1 MCEYNDIE
9 PSDSIPRIPHSWK
22 EGKMQSSERSRS
34 VAEPAGRHD
43 SQYPDWI
50 RAGFLSGF
58 IATFAMTCTLAIGY
72 GIANMA
78 GDSGGNTLE
87 RWMFNLSEN
96 EITRSVGDRFLVV
109 MIANL
114 VFGLLWAMIYVR
126 FAEPVMNGAGWRK
139 GVAFSLIPWIL
150 SIVVFLPVAGAGFLG
165 MDLDAGPLPVIGNL
179 IIHLVYGLVLG
190 ALYAID
196 VESGLEG
203 TRSDRYAAVTAERGA
218 AIGLAIG
225 GIVGAVGGWLVAGEL
240 DRLAST
246 PVIALAG
253 ALTGAAI
260 GTMLGSLI
268 GMSEEVRP
276 VNPTN
281 HNHNNESSV
290 PIIGRKV

>member
-1 MCEYNDIE
+1 MSLI
-9 PSDSIPRIPHSWK
+9 SHSWK
-22 EGKMQSSERSRS
+22 EGMMHSSERSQS
-34 VAEPAGRHD
+34 VVGPTGRHD
-43 SQYPDWI
+43 SHYPDWI

-72 GIANMA
+72 GIANLGGEA
-78 GDSGGNTLE
+78 GGNTLQ

-96 EITRSVGDRFLVV
+96 EITQSVGDRFLVV

-114 VFGLLWAMIYVR
+114 VFGLIWAMLYVR
-126 FAEPVMNGAGWRK
+126 FAEPVIHGAGWRK

-150 SIVVFLPVAGAGFLG
+150 SIVVFLPLAGAGFLG

-190 ALYAID
+190 SLYAID

-203 TRSDRYAAVTAERGA
+203 TRSDRYAAMTAERGA
-218 AIGLAIG
+218 AVGLALG
-225 GIVGAVGGWLVAGEL
+225 GIVGAVGGWLVAGQL
-240 DRLAST
+240 DRLAGT

-276 VNPTN
+276 AGQTKETTIP
-281 HNHNNESSV
+281 
-290 PIIGRKV
+290 IGRKV